1 VIECGQ
7 TTIESTGEKEEDEGI
22 IVQHSHS
29 IYLSNHHRSNSL
41 CALLKIAIDKA
52 IASEIYVI
60 LHE

>member
-1 VIECGQ
+1 MERA
-7 TTIESTGEKEEDEGI
+7 GEKEEDEGI

-41 CALLKIAIDKA
+41 CALPKIAIDKA